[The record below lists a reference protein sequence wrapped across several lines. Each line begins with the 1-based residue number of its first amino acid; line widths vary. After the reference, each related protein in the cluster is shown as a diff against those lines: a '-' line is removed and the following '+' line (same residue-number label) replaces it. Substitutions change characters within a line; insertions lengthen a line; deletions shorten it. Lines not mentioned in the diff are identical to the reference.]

1 MRIVGGEIE
10 LKNNKLNEYFTD
22 SGRSSIRL
30 ILNKLKGKYFL
41 IPNYLCVIILK
52 IFHEYEIKYS
62 FYNINKDLSVD
73 KKSITKQ
80 QYDVLYLINYFGKK
94 HNIANIID
102 EEKFV
107 IEDNVFLPKFY
118 NYHNYPNWIG
128 FNSFRKISP
137 LADGS
142 IIKSSFPLSGNLIK
156 KNPSTFPKIKYTA
169 KDMKYHFL
177 NNNQFSEKQYLNL
190 FKLAESKLDE
200 QTTINKISSYS
211 LFRLFDFMSGI
222 EKEYSVRKNNFNVLD
237 KHLNDKAIKIN
248 TIYPS
253 FFILSVERR
262 DDLRKY
268 LFSKNIFCP
277 VHWPRI
283 NGLSNELNET
293 LLSIPV
299 DSRYNEKDM
308 KNIASYINRFYK
320 VKLIL

>member
-1 MRIVGGEIE
+1 MKIIGGEAE
-10 LKNNKLNEYFTD
+10 LRKNELNEYFTD

-30 ILNKLKGKYFL
+30 ILNKLKGKLFL
-41 IPNYLCVIILK
+41 IPNYLCEIILK
-52 IFHEYEIKYS
+52 IFREYEVKYS

-73 KKSITKQ
+73 KESITKQ
-80 QYDVLYLINYFGKK
+80 QYDVLYIINYFGENRDIS
-94 HNIANIID
+94 NIVDKNKI
-102 EEKFV
+102 V
-107 IEDNVFLPKFY
+107 IEDNVFSPLFL
-118 NYHNYPNWIG
+118 NHHNYPNWVG

-200 QTTINKISSYS
+200 QTTINNISPYS

-222 EKEYSVRKNNFNVLD
+222 EKEYSVRENNFNVLD
-237 KHLNDKAIKIN
+237 KYLNDKAIKIN

-253 FFILSVERR
+253 FYILSVERR
-262 DDLRKY
+262 NELRKY
-268 LFSKNIFCP
+268 LFTKNIFCP
-277 VHWPRI
+277 VHWPPI
-283 NGLSNELNET
+283 KGVSNQLNDT
-293 LLSIPV
+293 FLSIPV
-299 DSRYNEKDM
+299 DSRYNKKDM
-308 KNIASYINRFYK
+308 KKIASYVNKFYK
-320 VKLIL
+320 V

>member
-1 MRIVGGEIE
+1 MKIIGGEAE
-10 LKNNKLNEYFTD
+10 LKKIDMNEYITD
-22 SGRSSIRL
+22 SGRSSLRL
-30 ILNKLKGKYFL
+30 ILQKLKKKKFL
-41 IPNYLCVIILK
+41 IPNYLCEIILK
-52 IFHEYEIKYS
+52 ILNEYEVNYS
-62 FYNINKDLSVD
+62 FYNIKKNLSID
-73 KKSITKQ
+73 NKSIIKQ
-80 QYDVLYLINYFGKK
+80 SYDAIYIINYFGKK

-118 NYHNYPNWIG
+118 NYHNYPNWVG

-142 IIKSSFPLSGNLIK
+142 LIKSSFPLPNSLIK
-156 KNPSTFPKIKYTA
+156 DNSSEFSKKKYTA
-169 KDMKYHFL
+169 KDMKYNFIRY
-177 NNNQFSEKQYLNL
+177 NQFSEKQYLNL
-190 FKLAESKLDE
+190 FKLAENKLDE
-200 QTTINKISSYS
+200 QVTINNISSYS

>member
-1 MRIVGGEIE
+1 MKIIGGEAE
-10 LKNNKLNEYFTD
+10 LKKIDMNEYITD
-22 SGRSSIRL
+22 SGRSSLRL
-30 ILNKLKGKYFL
+30 ILQKLKKKKFL
-41 IPNYLCVIILK
+41 IPNYLCEIILK
-52 IFHEYEIKYS
+52 ILNEYEVNYS
-62 FYNINKDLSVD
+62 FYNIKKNLSID
-73 KKSITKQ
+73 NKSIIKQ
-80 QYDVLYLINYFGKK
+80 SYDAIYIINYFGKK

-102 EEKFV
+102 KEKFV

-177 NNNQFSEKQYLNL
+177 NNSQFSEKQYLNL

-253 FFILSVERR
+253 FYILSVERR
-262 DDLRKY
+262 NELRNY
-268 LFSKNIFCP
+268 LFTKYIFCP
-277 VHWPRI
+277 VHWPPI
-283 NGLSNELNET
+283 KVVSSQLNDT
-293 LLSIPV
+293 FLSIPV
-299 DSRYNEKDM
+299 DSRYNKKDM
-308 KNIASYINRFYK
+308 KKIASYVNQFYEA
-320 VKLIL
+320 

>member
-1 MRIVGGEIE
+1 MKIIGGEAE
-10 LKNNKLNEYFTD
+10 LKKIDMNEYITD
-22 SGRSSIRL
+22 SGRSSLRL
-30 ILNKLKGKYFL
+30 ILQKLKKKKFL
-41 IPNYLCVIILK
+41 IPNYLCEIILK
-52 IFHEYEIKYS
+52 ILNEYEVNYS
-62 FYNINKDLSVD
+62 FYNIKKNLSID
-73 KKSITKQ
+73 NKSIIKQ
-80 QYDVLYLINYFGKK
+80 SYDAIYIINYFGKK

-253 FFILSVERR
+253 FYILSVERR
-262 DDLRKY
+262 NELRKY
-268 LFSKNIFCP
+268 LFTKNIFCP
-277 VHWPRI
+277 VYWPPI
-283 NGLSNELNET
+283 KVVSSQLNDT
-293 LLSIPV
+293 FLSIPV
-299 DSRYNEKDM
+299 DSRYNIKDM
-308 KNIASYINRFYK
+308 KKIASYVNQFYK
-320 VKLIL
+320 V

>member
-1 MRIVGGEIE
+1 MKIIGGEAE
-10 LKNNKLNEYFTD
+10 LKKIDMNEYITD
-22 SGRSSIRL
+22 SGRSSLRL
-30 ILNKLKGKYFL
+30 ILQKLKKKKIL

-52 IFHEYEIKYS
+52 ILNEYEVNYS
-62 FYNINKDLSVD
+62 FYNIKKNLSID
-73 KKSITKQ
+73 NKSIIKQ
-80 QYDVLYLINYFGKK
+80 SYDAIYIINYFGKK

-177 NNNQFSEKQYLNL
+177 NNSQFSEKQYLNL

-253 FFILSVERR
+253 FYILSVERR
-262 DDLRKY
+262 NELRNY
-268 LFSKNIFCP
+268 LFTKYIFCP
-277 VHWPRI
+277 VHWPPI
-283 NGLSNELNET
+283 KVVSSQLNDT
-293 LLSIPV
+293 FLSIPV
-299 DSRYNEKDM
+299 DSRYNIKDM
-308 KNIASYINRFYK
+308 KKIASYVNKFYK
-320 VKLIL
+320 V

>member
-1 MRIVGGEIE
+1 MKIIGGEAE
-10 LKNNKLNEYFTD
+10 LKKIDMNEYITD
-22 SGRSSIRL
+22 SGRSSLRL
-30 ILNKLKGKYFL
+30 ILQKLKKKKIL
-41 IPNYLCVIILK
+41 IPNYLCEIILK
-52 IFHEYEIKYS
+52 ILNEYEVNYS
-62 FYNINKDLSVD
+62 FYNIKKNLSID
-73 KKSITKQ
+73 NKSIIKQ
-80 QYDVLYLINYFGKK
+80 SYDAIYIINYFGKK

-200 QTTINKISSYS
+200 QTTIHKISSYS

-222 EKEYSVRKNNFNVLD
+222 EKEYSIRKNNFNVLD

-253 FFILSVERR
+253 FYILSVERR
-262 DDLRKY
+262 NELRKY
-268 LFSKNIFCP
+268 LFTKNIFCP
-277 VHWPRI
+277 VYWPPI
-283 NGLSNELNET
+283 KVVSSQLNDT
-293 LLSIPV
+293 FLSIPV
-299 DSRYNEKDM
+299 DSRYNIKDM
-308 KNIASYINRFYK
+308 KKIASYVNQFYK
-320 VKLIL
+320 V